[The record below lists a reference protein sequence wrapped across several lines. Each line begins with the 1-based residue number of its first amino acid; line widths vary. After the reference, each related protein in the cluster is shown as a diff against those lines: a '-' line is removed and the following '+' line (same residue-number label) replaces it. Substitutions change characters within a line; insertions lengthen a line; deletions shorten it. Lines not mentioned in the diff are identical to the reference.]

1 MATIYNFGSINTD
14 HVYRLGHFPSAG
26 ETLAATDYARGLGGK
41 GANQSVALAKAGAAV
56 RHIGAVGE
64 DGLWMIE
71 RMQAAGVDCRH
82 VEQGDTPSGHA
93 IINVDSEGENTIV
106 LYPGANRT
114 ISPDH
119 ITQAL
124 SQAQAGDLLV
134 MQNETAHQANTAR
147 FAQEQGLKLIYSAAP
162 FEAKAVQEVLPYVWL
177 LLLNA
182 VEAEQLSA
190 ALGVALQDLPVPHV
204 LVTRGADGAIW
215 YDLEAGAQNAIPAFK
230 VSAVDTTG
238 AGDTFAGYLT
248 AALSE
253 GLPQAAAMRLASAA
267 SALKVTRAG
276 TADAIPTRAEVDA
289 FLRDQPSE

>member
-1 MATIYNFGSINTD
+1 MTADNSLSAAEQSAT
-14 HVYRLGHFPSAG
+14 
-26 ETLAATDYARGLGGK
+26 TLAI
-41 GANQSVALAKAGAAV
+41 ALAASFGALALALAALEAEARRGRPIGAA
-56 RHIGAVGE
+56 
-64 DGLWMIE
+64 W
-71 RMQAAGVDCRH
+71 
-82 VEQGDTPSGHA
+82 
-93 IINVDSEGENTIV
+93 
-106 LYPGANRT
+106 
-114 ISPDH
+114 
-119 ITQAL
+119 
-124 SQAQAGDLLV
+124 
-134 MQNETAHQANTAR
+134 
-147 FAQEQGLKLIYSAAP
+147 LIYLPLIMPQVAFLPGLQVMALHLGAKGSAATVAAAHLI
-162 FEAKAVQEVLPYVWL
+162 FVLPYVWL

-190 ALGVALQDLPVPHV
+190 ALGVTLQDLPVPHV

-215 YDLEAGAQNAIPAFK
+215 YDLEAGAQIAIPAFK

-253 GLPQAAAMRLASAA
+253 GLPHAAAMRLASAA